1 MGVYSEAAVAQMRE
15 AQAVNAFKFT
25 DLLEFAVNTERNN
38 QNMFNALLELDFQ
51 DAVTVQNGG
60 YLTEAEEAKAE
71 NKAVAKLKAIGQQI
85 IKALEKFLEMLG
97 TFWKKLVAKVADF
110 TGVNKGLVK
119 KFGSIVVAD
128 VKAGLGENSE
138 LKLVKYEDKDI
149 FDAPVKKLQE
159 IRAKYVDI
167 FSVADSKEDK
177 GAVND
182 LVAEAINAIKAE
194 DCTVSDEAIG
204 SVFSEVDVNTY
215 LSDVAYVKNLSKNL
229 VAGYKAQLS
238 AIQQKITEAQA
249 ATKKDIAVAKKLL
262 NPVNIVKNKPA
273 DEAIINANAKYRIC
287 NALNSKFSKLLSQ
300 ATSVAIKKMSAD
312 RAAYI
317 KLGKLALAG
326 KKAASASSD
335 EEKQATQEA
344 AISECFLLELAND
357 EYMEALFA

>member
-97 TFWKKLVAKVADF
+97 TFWKKFVAKVADF

-119 KFGSIVVAD
+119 KFGSIVIAD

-159 IRAKYVDI
+159 VRAKYVDLFNI
-167 FSVADSKEDK
+167 AESKEDRGPVK
-177 GAVND
+177 D
-182 LVAEAINAIKAE
+182 LVDEAIDAINNE
-194 DCTVSDEAIG
+194 DCSVSDEAVA

-215 LSDVAYVKNLSKNL
+215 YAEIGDIIQV
-229 VAGYKAQLS
+229 GYKDIYSHSTVVSSKVIKDDKVIDILLNSNTTDLENYPLS
-238 AIQQKITEAQA
+238 AYIYPNERLIKI
-249 ATKKDIAVAKKLL
+249 
-262 NPVNIVKNKPA
+262 
-273 DEAIINANAKYRIC
+273 
-287 NALNSKFSKLLSQ
+287 
-300 ATSVAIKKMSAD
+300 
-312 RAAYI
+312 
-317 KLGKLALAG
+317 LGW
-326 KKAASASSD
+326 
-335 EEKQATQEA
+335 
-344 AISECFLLELAND
+344 NN
-357 EYMEALFA
+357 